1 MHQPVNLSSTNE
13 TPLLAQV
20 ADPVNLERAW
30 AAVVANDLDD
40 GNLSEAAKRFA
51 ETARA
56 RLEAIA
62 EQLNDT
68 TYEPSALF
76 MVKIPKG
83 DNDTRELHIP
93 AVRDRIVE
101 RAITQT
107 LAPILDPMMHP
118 LSFAFR
124 KGLGVVDATRA
135 IVELREDGNKWALRA
150 DVEDC
155 FDSLNRERL
164 LHMLAAK
171 LGGDDDLINLVDTL
185 LDRPRTDGRKLK
197 RSAKGAPQGGPLSP
211 LLCNLYLDTIDRAM
225 SRAGFAMVRY
235 ADDMV
240 VCVSTEQEAEAAER
254 ALMGNANRVDLTL
267 GAEKTERMAFGEG
280 FAFLGED
287 FNDIYPLD
295 LPLGRVKEP
304 EKRVLYVSHEG
315 SFVKVNKGRLTVHH
329 EKKELLSVPSSLV
342 GSIALFGSAS
352 LSSGARSFALN
363 NDVRVSFLSRRGNF
377 EGYLQSAK
385 ASSTKLVRQQLAAS
399 ANPEFATEKARGFV
413 VGKLANLRALLLR
426 YGQRSDTQEVIDAA
440 DDLEKMYGLAQNAGN
455 AEILLGHE
463 GAGSAAYW
471 KVFGLLLP
479 DGIKFPA
486 RVRRPPTDPV
496 NACLS
501 YGYTLLTLEVTGAL
515 AAAGLDPSIGFL
527 HADSQDR
534 PSLALDVMEE
544 FRPLIVDTVVL
555 TEFRRKRLT
564 AESFR
569 AGENQAVMFTES
581 GRKRFLAAFEQRMLE
596 SFSHT
601 PSGKRMSYRR
611 GLQVQAWQVS
621 SAVRSGSPAYTPVS
635 WR

>member
-1 MHQPVNLSSTNE
+1 V
-13 TPLLAQV
+13 PLLAQV

-51 ETARA
+51 QTARA
-56 RLEAIA
+56 RIEAIA
-62 EQLNDT
+62 EQLNAN
-68 TYEPSALF
+68 TYDPSALF
-76 MVKIPKG
+76 TVNIPKG
-83 DNDTRELHIP
+83 ENDTRELHIP

-101 RAITQT
+101 RAITQV

-124 KGLGVVDATRA
+124 KGLGVLDATRA
-135 IVELREDGNKWALRA
+135 IVELREDGNGWALRA

-164 LHMLAAK
+164 LEMLANK
-171 LGGDDDLINLVDTL
+171 IDDAQMVNLVDTL
-185 LDRPRTDGRKLK
+185 LDRPSTDGRKLK

-211 LLCNLYLDTIDRAM
+211 LLCNLYLDSIDRAM

-240 VCVSTEQEAEAAER
+240 VCVSTPEEAEAAER

-287 FNDIYPLD
+287 FNAIYPLD

-315 SFVKVNKGRLTVHH
+315 SFVKVNKGRLSVHH

-352 LSSGARSFALN
+352 LSSGARSFAFN
-363 NDVRVSFLSRRGNF
+363 NDIRVSFLSRRGNF

-385 ASSTKLVRQQLAAS
+385 ASSTKLVKTQLQRAEDPA
-399 ANPEFATEKARGFV
+399 FATEMARGFV
-413 VGKLANLRALLLR
+413 TGKLANLRALLLR
-426 YGQRSDTQEVIDAA
+426 YGQRADTQEVIDAA

-479 DGIKFPA
+479 EGIKFPS

-527 HADSQDR
+527 HADAQDR

-544 FRPLIVDTVVL
+544 FRPLIIDTVVL

-581 GRKRFLAAFEQRMLE
+581 GRKRFLAAFETRMLE

-621 SAVRSGSPAYTPVS
+621 SAVRSGEPRYTPVS